1 MDSTEFSNQ
10 FDLLYNNITS
20 NQAPGLSEY
29 EKSVFLTKAQDE
41 IVKNYFSP
49 QSKGNNLQQGFD
61 DSAKRQADFS
71 LLIKTGKCTPRI
83 YLASCTFNGET
94 KVVDINDIK
103 LYDNVTDEPVSTD
116 VMVADTSYRV
126 SVTGADNDYVFSI
139 GTKIYRIAE
148 GFPFELGE
156 DDYAEIKKIENGEV
170 IPKIDTRSFM
180 YSFPTDVFIMVNE
193 TAKVEKEIK
202 QVIPLRYDEY
212 TRLMSKPYKRPN
224 KNQVWRLMN
233 SGALEDEGNGAI
245 KNVEL
250 IFGPEVSVKTAV
262 DYRVR
267 YVRVPKPIILGD
279 LDGLTINGY
288 KYPGQSLPDNI
299 TKTTEGCE
307 LDPTLHEDIL
317 QRAVELAKAAWV
329 TTGAE
334 NIEAIMSVGQRTE

>member
-1 MDSTEFSNQ
+1 MVVGVTYSINAVGTEHVPIITIDGRQYVITEGYPFRLTDDNGATIERIESEDS
-10 FDLLYNNITS
+10 D
-20 NQAPGLSEY
+20 
-29 EKSVFLTKAQDE
+29 
-41 IVKNYFSP
+41 
-49 QSKGNNLQQGFD
+49 
-61 DSAKRQADFS
+61 
-71 LLIKTGKCTPRI
+71 
-83 YLASCTFNGET
+83 
-94 KVVDINDIK
+94 
-103 LYDNVTDEPVSTD
+103 
-116 VMVADTSYRV
+116 
-126 SVTGADNDYVFSI
+126 
-139 GTKIYRIAE
+139 
-148 GFPFELGE
+148 
-156 DDYAEIKKIENGEV
+156 
-170 IPKIDTRSFM
+170 IPKIDSRSFI
-180 YSFPTDVFIMVNE
+180 YSFPPDVFIMVNE

-233 SGALEDEGNGAI
+233 SGALENGGNDTI

-250 IFGPEVSVKTAV
+250 IFGPEVSVNTAV

-288 KYPGQSLPDNI
+288 KYPGQSLPNNI

-307 LDPTLHEDIL
+307 LDPILHEDIL